1 LTELFHRPGFLGTS
15 ANLAADATLVA
26 MLVIGALFTV
36 GAVLARRGRYET
48 HRWVQT
54 GTAVINLIL
63 VAWMMIL
70 PYRDFIL
77 PGIPER
83 IGETFYLS
91 TTLHAI
97 VGVAAI
103 LFGSFVVLR
112 GNGLVPDALKFHN
125 YKPMMRIAYGLYM
138 AAIVLGIWVY
148 FTWFVTNPNPPVYN

>member
-1 LTELFHRPGFLGTS
+1 MTELFHRPGFLGTS

-77 PGIPER
+77 PGFPER

-91 TTLHAI
+91 TTLHAF
-97 VGVAAI
+97 VGLAAI

-112 GNGLVPDALKFHN
+112 GNGLVPDGLTFQN

-148 FTWFVTNPNPPVYN
+148 